1 MTFSYDHS
9 KECEMFNFL
18 RKAKDLD
25 LSSDG
30 SYLPF
35 EDMAITTILKAIT
48 FDMTGINCTVTD
60 LRSAAES
67 HIDII
72 GYKEQN
78 DSIQKA

>member
-48 FDMTGINCTVTD
+48 FDMTGSTVQS
-60 LRSAAES
+60 L
-67 HIDII
+67 IFVQL
-72 GYKEQN
+72 QN
-78 DSIQKA
+78 LILT